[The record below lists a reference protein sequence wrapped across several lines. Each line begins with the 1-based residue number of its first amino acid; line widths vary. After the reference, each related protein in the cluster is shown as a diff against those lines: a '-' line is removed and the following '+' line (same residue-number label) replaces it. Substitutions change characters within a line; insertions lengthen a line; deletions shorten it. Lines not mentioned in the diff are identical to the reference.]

1 MEKFESNIFEKVD
14 GYKQRKSNIGNC
26 ALSSFSLLFSTPP
39 DRLFLLE
46 SNMNIPTQINY
57 EKSNPKFPP
66 PFPKSSN
73 ICSTLFTISEFH
85 SPKKLHFFFNRRI
98 IFSMSIPFDHHQRIS
113 DPKVF
118 AFYYQ
123 QRIFFLLSK
132 NCIPYFY
139 DSHLSF
145 SRLGIFKRFLAF
157 STLYIRIV
165 NFKV

>member
-85 SPKKLHFFFNRRI
+85 SPKKLLFFFLIDELYSRCQFHLI
-98 IFSMSIPFDHHQRIS
+98 TIS
-113 DPKVF
+113 EFQTRK
-118 AFYYQ
+118 
-123 QRIFFLLSK
+123 FLLFIINKEYSS
-132 NCIPYFY
+132 CCP
-139 DSHLSF
+139 
-145 SRLGIFKRFLAF
+145 
-157 STLYIRIV
+157 RIV
-165 NFKV
+165 YRTFMIPTCLSQGWEFLNAF